1 MSELLES
8 SLKKAEKGRAYWLK
22 FIDVY
27 DLSARKY
34 VILIPDAYTV
44 DAYLSLLF
52 LDDFIQE
59 KNAESII
66 ILSTDSI
73 IKEVAFCFS
82 KKIEEVILIDQ
93 EIKDALLKFYC
104 LYEFSNR
111 LIIASLTQPKG
122 RRGKGLIQTGKV
134 CYAEIFAVIVYGL
147 TEIKKK
153 EPPKVEKEQ
162 VKAWIEQN
170 NKMIWQ
176 IKQEDSNGN

>member
-8 SLKKAEKGRAYWLK
+8 NLKKAEKGRAYWLK

-93 EIKDALLKFYC
+93 EIKDA
-104 LYEFSNR
+104 
-111 LIIASLTQPKG
+111 QPKG

>member
-1 MSELLES
+1 MSELLEN

-22 FIDVY
+22 FIEVY
-27 DLSARKY
+27 DLSVGKY
-34 VILIPDAYTV
+34 VILIPDSYTC

-52 LDDFIQE
+52 LEDFIQE

-66 ILSTDSI
+66 ILCTESI
-73 IKEVAFCFS
+73 IKEVAFSFS
-82 KKIEEVILIDQ
+82 EKIEQVIIIDQ
-93 EIKDALLKFYC
+93 EIKESLLKFYC

-153 EPPKVEKEQ
+153 EPPKLDKEKK
-162 VKAWIEQN
+162 VWIEQN
-170 NKMIWQ
+170 SKMIWQ